1 MVSYLGRDN
10 HLLGLKKTDMQCVGR
25 TKNGMRC
32 KNEASLLVCGHH
44 TWQPI
49 AFLLSAVTIIGVFG
63 GVYQDVVK
71 PISEEIASDE
81 LTTPKNNQAAIE
93 QITIP
98 VEIESTWDEYSE
110 LDRKAEFYVVR
121 SESPGMQTVIFSGAA
136 KVEIP
141 KDGMTVNEMI
151 SISPHKTTK
160 TNVILPKSEQL
171 QKYLDEG
178 GYEIQLVLFNQYG
191 RMFPHMEQKLFDKE
205 IIARGFRYLF
215 RLVLSK

>member
-1 MVSYLGRDN
+1 M
-10 HLLGLKKTDMQCVGR
+10 
-25 TKNGMRC
+25 
-32 KNEASLLVCGHH
+32 CGHH
-44 TWQPI
+44 KWQPI
-49 AFLLSAVTIIGVFG
+49 AFLLSVITIIGVFG

-71 PISEEIASDE
+71 PISEEISSEE
-81 LTTPKNNQAAIE
+81 LSATENISAEIQ

-98 VEIESTWDEYSE
+98 VEIECTWDEYSE
-110 LDRKAEFYVVR
+110 LDRKAEFYIVR
-121 SESPGMQTVIFSGAA
+121 SESPGMQTVILSGAA

-160 TNVILPKSEQL
+160 TKVILPKNEKL

-191 RMFPHMEQKLFDKE
+191 RVFPHMEQKLFDKE
-205 IIARGFRYLF
+205 IIARGFKYWF
-215 RLVLSK
+215 RLVLNK